1 MPAFVS
7 EVMLVIRVAV
17 ARDEGYFGVPVR
29 ALLEAHPDMNY
40 IATLP
45 FDSDLPQVAAELW
58 PTVIVIDTEYMVSQ
72 VLPVANAVHTAI
84 PSCTLLMLC
93 DPAKRGM
100 LPPRRRSGV
109 LNFLLKDA
117 SAALLA
123 DSVRRL
129 AGGERVV
136 SPMLQAA
143 SLTTDRGLSTRELEV
158 LGLAA
163 EGDSVKEIAGRLYLS
178 GGTVRNYL
186 SAVIAKTGARNR
198 LDAIRIARKDGWL
211 R

>member
-1 MPAFVS
+1 M
-7 EVMLVIRVAV
+7 VIRVAV
-17 ARDEGYFGVPVR
+17 ARDEGHFGVPIR
-29 ALLEAHPDMNY
+29 ALLEGHPDLHY
-40 IATLP
+40 IGALP
-45 FDSDLPQVAAELW
+45 FDNELPQAAAVLW
-58 PTVIVIDTEYMVSQ
+58 PGVIVIDTEYMVSQ

-84 PSCTLLMLC
+84 PSCAMLLLC

-100 LPPRRRSGV
+100 LPPRRRSGA

-143 SLTTDRGLSTRELEV
+143 SMNTDRGLTTRELEV

-186 SAVIAKTGARNR
+186 SAIISKTGARNR

-211 R
+211 H

>member
-1 MPAFVS
+1 M
-7 EVMLVIRVAV
+7 IRVLV
-17 ARDEGYFGVPVR
+17 VRDEGYFGVPVR
-29 ALLEAHPDMNY
+29 ALLESKPDLHY
-40 IATLP
+40 VGTLP
-45 FDSDLPQVAAELW
+45 FTGDLPQRAAELW
-58 PTVIVIDTEYMVSQ
+58 PAVIVLDTEYMVSQ
-72 VLPVANAVHTAI
+72 VLPVVDQLHATI
-84 PSCTLLMLC
+84 PSCSMLLLC

-100 LPPRRRSGV
+100 LPPRRRGGA

-117 SAALLA
+117 SETLLA

-129 AGGERVV
+129 AAGERVV

-143 SLTTDRGLSTRELEV
+143 SLNTERGLSTRELEV

-163 EGDSVKEIAGRLYLS
+163 EGESISEIAGRLYLS

-186 SAVIAKTGARNR
+186 SAVITKTGARNR
-198 LDAIRIARKDGWL
+198 LDAIRIVRRDGWL

>member
-1 MPAFVS
+1 M
-7 EVMLVIRVAV
+7 IRVV
-17 ARDEGYFGVPVR
+17 VVRDEGYFGVPVR
-29 ALLEAHPDMNY
+29 VLLEAEPDIHY
-40 IATLP
+40 VATLP
-45 FDSDLPQVAAELW
+45 LGPELASRAAKLW

-72 VLPVANAVHTAI
+72 VLPIASELRASI
-84 PSCTLLMLC
+84 PSSAMLMLC

-100 LPPRRRSGV
+100 LPPRRWAGG

-117 SAALLA
+117 SSALLT

-129 AGGERVV
+129 AAGEHVV

-143 SLTTDRGLSTRELEV
+143 SLNTDRGLSTRELEV

-163 EGDSVKEIAGRLYLS
+163 EGESVKDIAGRLYLS

-186 SAVIAKTGARNR
+186 SAVITKTGARNR
-198 LDAIRIARKDGWL
+198 LDAIRIARKGGWL
-211 R
+211 H

>member
-1 MPAFVS
+1 M
-7 EVMLVIRVAV
+7 IRVAV
-17 ARDEGYFGVPVR
+17 VRDEGYFGVPVR
-29 ALLEAHPDMNY
+29 ALMEGKPDLHY
-40 IATLP
+40 VGTLAFGP
-45 FDSDLPQVAAELW
+45 DLVRQAAELW
-58 PTVIVIDTEYMVSQ
+58 PTVIVIDTQYMVSQ
-72 VLPVANAVHTAI
+72 VLPVSAELHAGI
-84 PSCTLLMLC
+84 PSCAMLLLC

-100 LPPRRRSGV
+100 LPPRRRVGA

-117 SAALLA
+117 SGTLLA

-129 AGGERVV
+129 AAGERVV

-143 SLTTDRGLSTRELEV
+143 SMTTDRGLSTRELEV

-163 EGDSVKEIAGRLYLS
+163 EGESVKEIAGRLYLS

-186 SAVIAKTGARNR
+186 SAVITKTGARNR
-198 LDAIRIARKDGWL
+198 LDAIRIVRRDGWL

>member
-1 MPAFVS
+1 M
-7 EVMLVIRVAV
+7 IRVLV
-17 ARDEGYFGVPVR
+17 VRDEGYFGIPVR
-29 ALLEAHPDMNY
+29 VLLDAQPD
-40 IATLP
+40 IHFAGTLN
-45 FDSDLPQVAAELW
+45 FGDDLAARAADLW

-72 VLPVANAVHTAI
+72 VLPYAAELHAML
-84 PSCTLLMLC
+84 PSCSLLMLC

-100 LPPRRRSGV
+100 LPPRRRAAG

-117 SAALLA
+117 SGALLT

-129 AGGERVV
+129 AAGERVV
-136 SPMLQAA
+136 SPRLQTA
-143 SLTTDRGLSTRELEV
+143 SLNTERGLSTRELEV

-163 EGDSVKEIAGRLYLS
+163 EGESVNEIAGRLYLS

-186 SAVIAKTGARNR
+186 SAVISKTGARNR
-198 LDAIRIARKDGWL
+198 LDAIRIVRKDGWL

>member
-1 MPAFVS
+1 M
-7 EVMLVIRVAV
+7 IRVLV
-17 ARDEGYFGVPVR
+17 VRDEGYFGVPVR
-29 ALLEAHPDMNY
+29 VLLEAKPDIQY
-40 IATLP
+40 VGTLALG
-45 FDSDLPQVAAELW
+45 SDLASRAAQLW

-72 VLPVANAVHTAI
+72 VLPIAEELRATI
-84 PSCTLLMLC
+84 PSSAMLMLC

-100 LPPRRRSGV
+100 LPPRRWAGG

-117 SAALLA
+117 SSALLA

-129 AGGERVV
+129 AAGEHVV
-136 SPMLQAA
+136 SPQLQAA
-143 SLTTDRGLSTRELEV
+143 SLNTDRGLSTRELEV

-163 EGDSVKEIAGRLYLS
+163 EGESVKDIAGRLYLS

-186 SAVIAKTGARNR
+186 SAVIMKTGARNR
-198 LDAIRIARKDGWL
+198 LDAIRIARKGGWL

>member
-1 MPAFVS
+1 M
-7 EVMLVIRVAV
+7 IRVAV

-29 ALLEAHPDMNY
+29 ALLESNPDMHF
-40 IATLP
+40 IGTLP
-45 FDSDLPQVAAELW
+45 FGNDLPQVAAEMW
-58 PTVIVIDTEYMVSQ
+58 PSVIVIDTEYMVGQ
-72 VLPVANAVHTAI
+72 ILPVANAVRSAN
-84 PSCTLLMLC
+84 PSCAMLLLC
-93 DPAKRGM
+93 DPLKRGM
-100 LPPRRRSGV
+100 LPPRHRSGP
-109 LNFLLKDA
+109 LNFLPKDA
-117 SAALLA
+117 SATLLA

-136 SPMLQAA
+136 SPRLHTA
-143 SLTTDRGLSTRELEV
+143 SLLTDKGLTTRELEV

-163 EGDSVKEIAGRLYLS
+163 EGEPVKEIARKLFLS

-186 SAVIAKTGARNR
+186 SAIISKTGARNR

>member
-1 MPAFVS
+1 
-7 EVMLVIRVAV
+7 
-17 ARDEGYFGVPVR
+17 
-29 ALLEAHPDMNY
+29 
-40 IATLP
+40 
-45 FDSDLPQVAAELW
+45 
-58 PTVIVIDTEYMVSQ
+58 VIDTQYMVSQ
-72 VLPVANAVHTAI
+72 VLPVSAELHAAI
-84 PSCTLLMLC
+84 PSCAMLLLC

-100 LPPRRRSGV
+100 LPPRRRVGA

-117 SAALLA
+117 SGTLLA

-129 AGGERVV
+129 AAGERVV

-143 SLTTDRGLSTRELEV
+143 SMTTDRGLSTRELEI

-186 SAVIAKTGARNR
+186 SAVITKTGARNR
-198 LDAIRIARKDGWL
+198 LDAIRIVRRDGWL